1 MLFKMSLKN
10 IRRSFKDYTI
20 YFFTLILGVVVFYVF
35 NALGSQTVM
44 LKLSNTM
51 YEILELMNRILSGVS
66 VFVSCILGALI
77 LYASRFLIKRRKK
90 EFGIYLTLG
99 MSKYKI
105 SRILFM
111 ETLLIGLLSLVVGL
125 AAGVLVSQCMSVVV
139 ANLFDADMTRFR
151 FVFSGAACI
160 KTCGYFAIMYVL
172 VMIFNSI
179 NISRCRLVEL
189 IQADRKNERVKMK
202 NPWVCTVVFLVAA
215 GLLGTAY
222 WMVTVGVFDMNI
234 AYQIFVPVVMG
245 CIGTFLVFWSLSGL
259 LLRIFTGIR
268 RVYYR
273 GVNSFVLRQ
282 FANKI
287 NTTVVSITVI
297 CLMLFM
303 TISVFS
309 GALSM
314 KKSLSTNLENCAP
327 VDVNLVK
334 LAEGKS
340 IEKVMEEGGF
350 SLKKEMADMVEYIIY
365 QNDMEEKDFYG
376 DSLQEV
382 EKAYPYVSFG
392 NKNKIRFMTIG
403 DYNRIAELYGK
414 DTYELKEDEYMVI
427 ADYKQM
433 VLVRNIP
440 LGRGQSLEINGKKY
454 TPKYKECQE
463 GFVEL
468 AAQQLNEGIVLVPDG
483 AVTKDQ
489 SSVWGISGNYKAA
502 DREGKQ
508 EQEKRLNQAIK
519 KVQKHSK
526 DTKDSVSVNTR
537 LDIAQSSVGLGA
549 LVTFVALYLGIIFLI
564 SSAAILALK
573 ELSESADNRQRY
585 DLLRKIGVDEKDI
598 RKALF
603 KQIGIYFAF
612 PLILAVI
619 HSIVGIRFIHI
630 LLETMGMSSML
641 ASVGMTAVLLIV
653 VYGGYFILTYL
664 CSRSM
669 IRPREN

>member
-1 MLFKMSLKN
+1 MLFKMSVKN

-20 YFFTLILGVVVFYVF
+20 YFFTLILGVAVFYVF

-111 ETLLIGLLSLVVGL
+111 ETLLIGLLSLAVGL

-151 FVFSGAACI
+151 FVFSGAACL

-172 VMIFNSI
+172 VMIFNSF

-215 GLLGTAY
+215 ALLGTAY
-222 WMVTVGVFDMNI
+222 WMVTAGVFDMNVADHI
-234 AYQIFVPVVMG
+234 YVPVVMG

-334 LAEGKS
+334 PAEGKS
-340 IEKVMEEGGF
+340 IQKVMEEGGF
-350 SLKKEMADMVEYIIY
+350 SLKKELADKAEYTIY

-382 EKAYPYVSFG
+382 EKAYPHVGFG
-392 NKNKIRFMTIG
+392 NKVRFMTIG
-403 DYNRIAELYGK
+403 DYNRIARLYGK
-414 DTYELKEDEYMVI
+414 DTYELKKDQYMVI

-454 TPKYKECQE
+454 IPKYRECQE

-468 AAQQLNEGIVLVPDG
+468 AAQQLNGGIVLVPDG

-508 EQEKRLNQAIK
+508 EQEKRLNKVIK
-519 KVQKHSK
+519 KEQKDAK
-526 DTKDSVSVNTR
+526 DTKDWVSVNTR

-585 DLLRKIGVDEKDI
+585 DMLRKIGVDEKDI
-598 RKALF
+598 HKALF

-612 PLILAVI
+612 PLLLAVI

-630 LLETMGMSSML
+630 LLETMGVSFML

-653 VYGGYFILTYL
+653 VYGGYFIITYL

>member
-1 MLFKMSLKN
+1 MLFKMSVKN

-20 YFFTLILGVVVFYVF
+20 YFFTLILGVAVFYVF

-111 ETLLIGLLSLVVGL
+111 ETLLIGLLSLAVGL

-151 FVFSGAACI
+151 FVFSGAACL

-172 VMIFNSI
+172 VMIFNSF

-222 WMVTVGVFDMNI
+222 WMVTAGVFDMNVADHI
-234 AYQIFVPVVMG
+234 YVPVVMG

-334 LAEGKS
+334 PAEGKS
-340 IEKVMEEGGF
+340 IQKVMEEGGF
-350 SLKKEMADMVEYIIY
+350 SLKKELADMAEYTIY

-382 EKAYPYVSFG
+382 EKAYPHVGFG
-392 NKNKIRFMTIG
+392 NKVRFMTIG
-403 DYNRIAELYGK
+403 DYNRIARLYGK
-414 DTYELKEDEYMVI
+414 DTYELKKDQYMVI

-454 TPKYKECQE
+454 IPKYRECQE

-468 AAQQLNEGIVLVPDG
+468 AAQQLNGGIVLVPDG

-508 EQEKRLNQAIK
+508 EQEKRLNKVIK
-519 KVQKHSK
+519 KEQKDAK
-526 DTKDSVSVNTR
+526 DTKDWVSVNTR

-585 DLLRKIGVDEKDI
+585 DMLRKIGVDEKDI
-598 RKALF
+598 HKALF

-612 PLILAVI
+612 PLLLAVI

-630 LLETMGMSSML
+630 LLETMGVSFML

>member
-1 MLFKMSLKN
+1 MLFKMSVKN

-20 YFFTLILGVVVFYVF
+20 YFFTLILGVAVFYVF

-111 ETLLIGLLSLVVGL
+111 ETLLIGLLSLAVGL

-151 FVFSGAACI
+151 FVFSGAACL

-172 VMIFNSI
+172 VMIFNSF

-222 WMVTVGVFDMNI
+222 WMVTAGVFDMNVADHI
-234 AYQIFVPVVMG
+234 YVPVVMG

-327 VDVNLVK
+327 VDANLVK
-334 LAEGKS
+334 PAEGKS
-340 IEKVMEEGGF
+340 IQKVMEEGGF
-350 SLKKEMADMVEYIIY
+350 SLKKELADMAEYTIY

-382 EKAYPYVSFG
+382 EKAYPHVGFG
-392 NKNKIRFMTIG
+392 NKVRFMTIG
-403 DYNRIAELYGK
+403 DYNRIARLYGK
-414 DTYELKEDEYMVI
+414 DTYELKKDQYMVI

-454 TPKYKECQE
+454 IPKYRECQE

-468 AAQQLNEGIVLVPDG
+468 AAQQLNGGIVLVPDG
-483 AVTKDQ
+483 VVTKDQ

-508 EQEKRLNQAIK
+508 EQEKRLNKVIK
-519 KVQKHSK
+519 KEQKDAK
-526 DTKDSVSVNTR
+526 DTKDWVSVNTR

-585 DLLRKIGVDEKDI
+585 DMLRKIGVDEKDI
-598 RKALF
+598 HKALF

-612 PLILAVI
+612 PLLLAVI

-630 LLETMGMSSML
+630 LLETMGVSFML

>member
-1 MLFKMSLKN
+1 MLFKMSVKN

-20 YFFTLILGVVVFYVF
+20 YFFTLILGVAVFYVF

-51 YEILELMNRILSGVS
+51 YENLELMNRILSGVS

-111 ETLLIGLLSLVVGL
+111 ETLLIGLLSLAVGL

-151 FVFSGAACI
+151 FVFSGAACL

-172 VMIFNSI
+172 VMIFNSF
-179 NISRCRLVEL
+179 NISHCRLVEL

-215 GLLGTAY
+215 ALLGTAY
-222 WMVTVGVFDMNI
+222 WMVTAGVFDMNVADHI
-234 AYQIFVPVVMG
+234 YVPVVMG

-334 LAEGKS
+334 PAEGKS
-340 IEKVMEEGGF
+340 IQKVMEEGGF
-350 SLKKEMADMVEYIIY
+350 SLKKELADMAEYTIY

-382 EKAYPYVSFG
+382 EKAYPHVGFG
-392 NKNKIRFMTIG
+392 NKVQFMTIG
-403 DYNRIAELYGK
+403 DYNRIARLYGK
-414 DTYELKEDEYMVI
+414 DTYELKKDQYMVI

-454 TPKYKECQE
+454 IPKYRECQE

-519 KVQKHSK
+519 KEQKDAK
-526 DTKDSVSVNTR
+526 DTKDWVSVNTR

-585 DLLRKIGVDEKDI
+585 DMLRKIGVDEKDI
-598 RKALF
+598 HKALF

-612 PLILAVI
+612 PLLLAVI

-630 LLETMGMSSML
+630 LLETMGMSFML

>member
-1 MLFKMSLKN
+1 MSVKN

-20 YFFTLILGVVVFYVF
+20 YFFTLILGVAVFYVF

-111 ETLLIGLLSLVVGL
+111 ETLLIGLLSLAVGL

-151 FVFSGAACI
+151 FVFSGAACL

-172 VMIFNSI
+172 VMIFNSF

-215 GLLGTAY
+215 ALLGTAY
-222 WMVTVGVFDMNI
+222 WMVTAGVFDMNVADHI
-234 AYQIFVPVVMG
+234 YVPVVMG

-334 LAEGKS
+334 PAEGKS
-340 IEKVMEEGGF
+340 IQKVMEEGGF
-350 SLKKEMADMVEYIIY
+350 SLKKELADMAEYTIY

-382 EKAYPYVSFG
+382 EKAYPHVGFG
-392 NKNKIRFMTIG
+392 NKVRFMTIG
-403 DYNRIAELYGK
+403 DYNRIARLYGK
-414 DTYELKEDEYMVI
+414 DTYELKKDQYMVI

-454 TPKYKECQE
+454 IPKYRECQE

-468 AAQQLNEGIVLVPDG
+468 AAQQLNGGIVLVPDG

-508 EQEKRLNQAIK
+508 EQEKRLNKVIK
-519 KVQKHSK
+519 KEQKDAK
-526 DTKDSVSVNTR
+526 DTKDWVSVNTR

-564 SSAAILALK
+564 SSSAILALK

-585 DLLRKIGVDEKDI
+585 DMLRKIGVDEKDI
-598 RKALF
+598 HKALF

-612 PLILAVI
+612 PLLLAVI

-630 LLETMGMSSML
+630 LLETMGVSFML

>member
-1 MLFKMSLKN
+1 MLFKMSVKN

-20 YFFTLILGVVVFYVF
+20 YFFTLILGVAVFYVF

-111 ETLLIGLLSLVVGL
+111 ETLLIGLLSLAVGL

-151 FVFSGAACI
+151 FVFSGAACL

-172 VMIFNSI
+172 VMIFNSF

-202 NPWVCTVVFLVAA
+202 NPWVCTIVFLVAA
-215 GLLGTAY
+215 ALLGTAY
-222 WMVTVGVFDMNI
+222 WMVTAGVFDMNVADHI
-234 AYQIFVPVVMG
+234 YVPVVMG

-259 LLRIFTGIR
+259 LLSIFTGIR
-268 RVYYR
+268 RFYYR

-334 LAEGKS
+334 PAEGKS
-340 IEKVMEEGGF
+340 IQKVMEEGGF
-350 SLKKEMADMVEYIIY
+350 SLKKELADMAEYTIY

-382 EKAYPYVSFG
+382 EKAYPHVGFG
-392 NKNKIRFMTIG
+392 NKVRFMTIG
-403 DYNRIAELYGK
+403 DYNRIARLYGK
-414 DTYELKEDEYMVI
+414 DTYELKKDQYMVI

-454 TPKYKECQE
+454 IPKYRECQE

-468 AAQQLNEGIVLVPDG
+468 AAQQLNGGIVLVPDG

-508 EQEKRLNQAIK
+508 EQEKRLNKVIK
-519 KVQKHSK
+519 KEQKDAK
-526 DTKDSVSVNTR
+526 DTKDWVSVNTR

-585 DLLRKIGVDEKDI
+585 DMLRKIGVDEKDI
-598 RKALF
+598 HKALF

-612 PLILAVI
+612 PLLLAVI

-630 LLETMGMSSML
+630 LLETMGVSFML

>member
-1 MLFKMSLKN
+1 MLFKMSVKN

-20 YFFTLILGVVVFYVF
+20 YFFTLILGVAVFYVF

-111 ETLLIGLLSLVVGL
+111 ETLLIGLLSLAVGL

-139 ANLFDADMTRFR
+139 ANLFEADMTRFR

-350 SLKKEMADMVEYIIY
+350 SLKREMADMVEYIIY

-382 EKAYPYVSFG
+382 EKAYPYYVSFG
-392 NKNKIRFMTIG
+392 NKIRFMTIG
-403 DYNRIAELYGK
+403 DYNRIAGLYGK

-468 AAQQLNEGIVLVPDG
+468 AAQQLNGGIVLVPDG

-489 SSVWGISGNYKAA
+489 SSEWGISGNYKAA

-537 LDIAQSSVGLGA
+537 LDIAQSSVGLGV

-573 ELSESADNRQRY
+573 EMSESADNRQRY

-653 VYGGYFILTYL
+653 VYGGYFIITYL

>member
-1 MLFKMSLKN
+1 MLFKMSVKN

-20 YFFTLILGVVVFYVF
+20 YFFTLILGVAVFYVF

-111 ETLLIGLLSLVVGL
+111 ETLLIGLLSLAVGL

-151 FVFSGAACI
+151 FVFSGAACL

-172 VMIFNSI
+172 VMIFNSF

-215 GLLGTAY
+215 ALLGTAY
-222 WMVTVGVFDMNI
+222 WMVTAGVFDMNVADHI
-234 AYQIFVPVVMG
+234 YVPVVMG

-334 LAEGKS
+334 PAEGKS
-340 IEKVMEEGGF
+340 IQKVMEEGGF
-350 SLKKEMADMVEYIIY
+350 SLKKELADKAEYTIY

-382 EKAYPYVSFG
+382 EKAYPHVGFG
-392 NKNKIRFMTIG
+392 NKVRFMTIG
-403 DYNRIAELYGK
+403 DYNRIARLYGK
-414 DTYELKEDEYMVI
+414 DTYELKKDQYMVI

-433 VLVRNIP
+433 VLVWNIP

-454 TPKYKECQE
+454 IPKYRECQE

-468 AAQQLNEGIVLVPDG
+468 AAQQLNGGIVLVPDG

-508 EQEKRLNQAIK
+508 EQEKRLNKVIK
-519 KVQKHSK
+519 KEQKDAK
-526 DTKDSVSVNTR
+526 DTKDWVSVNTR

-585 DLLRKIGVDEKDI
+585 DMLRKIGVDEKDI
-598 RKALF
+598 HKALF

-612 PLILAVI
+612 PLLLAVI

-630 LLETMGMSSML
+630 LLETMGVSFML

>member
-1 MLFKMSLKN
+1 MLFKMSVKN

-20 YFFTLILGVVVFYVF
+20 YFFTLILGVAVFYVF

-111 ETLLIGLLSLVVGL
+111 ETLLIGLLSLAVGL

-151 FVFSGAACI
+151 FVFSGAACL

-172 VMIFNSI
+172 VMIFNSF

-222 WMVTVGVFDMNI
+222 WMVTAGVFDMNVADHI
-234 AYQIFVPVVMG
+234 YVPVVMG

-259 LLRIFTGIR
+259 LLRIFTSIR

-334 LAEGKS
+334 PAEGKS
-340 IEKVMEEGGF
+340 IQKVMEEGGF
-350 SLKKEMADMVEYIIY
+350 SLKKELADMAEYTIY

-382 EKAYPYVSFG
+382 EKAYPHVGFG
-392 NKNKIRFMTIG
+392 NKVRFMTIG
-403 DYNRIAELYGK
+403 DYNRIARLYGK
-414 DTYELKEDEYMVI
+414 DTYELKKDQYMVI

-454 TPKYKECQE
+454 IPKYRECQE

-468 AAQQLNEGIVLVPDG
+468 AAQQLNGGIVLVPDG

-508 EQEKRLNQAIK
+508 EQEKRLNKVIK
-519 KVQKHSK
+519 KEQKDAK
-526 DTKDSVSVNTR
+526 DTKDWVSVNTR

-585 DLLRKIGVDEKDI
+585 DMLRKIGVDEKDI
-598 RKALF
+598 HKALF

-612 PLILAVI
+612 PLLLAVI

-630 LLETMGMSSML
+630 LLETMGVSFML

-653 VYGGYFILTYL
+653 VYGGYFIITYL

>member
-1 MLFKMSLKN
+1 MLFKMSVKN

-20 YFFTLILGVVVFYVF
+20 YFFTLILGVAVFYVF

-403 DYNRIAELYGK
+403 DYNRIAGLYGK

>member
-1 MLFKMSLKN
+1 MSVKN

-20 YFFTLILGVVVFYVF
+20 YFFTLILGVAVFYVF

-111 ETLLIGLLSLVVGL
+111 ETLLIGLLSLAVGL

-151 FVFSGAACI
+151 FVFSGAACL

-172 VMIFNSI
+172 VMIFNSF

-215 GLLGTAY
+215 ALLGTAY
-222 WMVTVGVFDMNI
+222 WMVTAGVFDMNVADHI
-234 AYQIFVPVVMG
+234 YVPVVMG

-334 LAEGKS
+334 PAEGKS
-340 IEKVMEEGGF
+340 IQKVMEEGGF
-350 SLKKEMADMVEYIIY
+350 SLKKELADMAEYTIY

-382 EKAYPYVSFG
+382 EKAYPHVGFG
-392 NKNKIRFMTIG
+392 NKVRFMTIG
-403 DYNRIAELYGK
+403 DYNRIARLYGK
-414 DTYELKEDEYMVI
+414 DTYELKKDQYMVI

-537 LDIAQSSVGLGA
+537 LDIAQSSVGLGV

-564 SSAAILALK
+564 SSATILALK

-598 RKALF
+598 HKALF

-653 VYGGYFILTYL
+653 VYGGYFIITYL

>member
-1 MLFKMSLKN
+1 MSVKN

-20 YFFTLILGVVVFYVF
+20 YFFTLILGVAVFYVF

-111 ETLLIGLLSLVVGL
+111 ETLLIGLLSLAVGL

-151 FVFSGAACI
+151 FVFSGAACL

-172 VMIFNSI
+172 VMIFNSF

-215 GLLGTAY
+215 ALLGTAY
-222 WMVTVGVFDMNI
+222 WMVTAGVFDMNVADHI
-234 AYQIFVPVVMG
+234 YVPVVMG

-334 LAEGKS
+334 PAEGKS
-340 IEKVMEEGGF
+340 IQKVMEEGGF
-350 SLKKEMADMVEYIIY
+350 SLKKELADMAEYTIY

-382 EKAYPYVSFG
+382 EKAYPHVGFG
-392 NKNKIRFMTIG
+392 NKVRFMTIG
-403 DYNRIAELYGK
+403 DYNRIARLYGK
-414 DTYELKEDEYMVI
+414 DTYELKKDQYMVI

-454 TPKYKECQE
+454 IPKYRECQE

-468 AAQQLNEGIVLVPDG
+468 AAQQLNGGIVLVPDG

-508 EQEKRLNQAIK
+508 EQEKRLNKVIK
-519 KVQKHSK
+519 KEQKDAK
-526 DTKDSVSVNTR
+526 DTKDWVSVNTR

-630 LLETMGMSSML
+630 LLETMGVSFML

>member
-1 MLFKMSLKN
+1 MSVKN

-20 YFFTLILGVVVFYVF
+20 YFFTLILGVAVFYVF
-35 NALGSQTVM
+35 NALWSQTVM

-111 ETLLIGLLSLVVGL
+111 ETLLIGLLSLAVGL

-151 FVFSGAACI
+151 FVFSGAACL

-172 VMIFNSI
+172 VMIFNSF

-215 GLLGTAY
+215 ALLGTAY
-222 WMVTVGVFDMNI
+222 WMVTAGVFDMNVADHI
-234 AYQIFVPVVMG
+234 YVPVVMG

-334 LAEGKS
+334 PAEGKS
-340 IEKVMEEGGF
+340 IQKVMEEGGF
-350 SLKKEMADMVEYIIY
+350 SLKKELADMAEYTIY

-382 EKAYPYVSFG
+382 EKAYPHVGFG
-392 NKNKIRFMTIG
+392 NKVRFMTIG
-403 DYNRIAELYGK
+403 DYNRIARLYGK
-414 DTYELKEDEYMVI
+414 DTYELKKDQYMVI

-454 TPKYKECQE
+454 IPKYRECQE

-468 AAQQLNEGIVLVPDG
+468 AAQQLNGGIVLVPDG

-508 EQEKRLNQAIK
+508 EQEKRLNKVIK
-519 KVQKHSK
+519 KEQKDAK
-526 DTKDSVSVNTR
+526 DTKDWVSVNTR

-585 DLLRKIGVDEKDI
+585 DMLRKIGVDEKDI
-598 RKALF
+598 HKALF

-612 PLILAVI
+612 PLLLAVI

-630 LLETMGMSSML
+630 LLETMGVSFML

>member
-1 MLFKMSLKN
+1 MLFKMSVKN
-10 IRRSFKDYTI
+10 IRRSLKDYTI
-20 YFFTLILGVVVFYVF
+20 YFFTLILGVAVFYVF

-111 ETLLIGLLSLVVGL
+111 ETLLIGLLSLVAGL

-222 WMVTVGVFDMNI
+222 WMVTAGVFDMNI
-234 AYQIFVPVVMG
+234 ADQIFVPVVMG

-392 NKNKIRFMTIG
+392 NKIRFMTIG
-403 DYNRIAELYGK
+403 DYNRIAGLYGK

-653 VYGGYFILTYL
+653 VYGGYFIITYL

>member
-1 MLFKMSLKN
+1 MLFKMSVKN

-20 YFFTLILGVVVFYVF
+20 YFFTLILGVAVFYVF

-202 NPWVCTVVFLVAA
+202 NPWVCTVVFLVSA

-259 LLRIFTGIR
+259 LLRIFTSIR

-537 LDIAQSSVGLGA
+537 LDIAQSSVGLGV

-585 DLLRKIGVDEKDI
+585 DLLREIGVDEKDI

-653 VYGGYFILTYL
+653 VYGGYFIITYL

>member
-1 MLFKMSLKN
+1 MSVKN

-20 YFFTLILGVVVFYVF
+20 YFFTLILGVAVFYVF

-51 YEILELMNRILSGVS
+51 YEILELMIRILSGVS

-111 ETLLIGLLSLVVGL
+111 ETLLIGLLSLAVGL

-151 FVFSGAACI
+151 FVFSGAACL

-172 VMIFNSI
+172 VMIFNSF

-215 GLLGTAY
+215 ALLGTAY
-222 WMVTVGVFDMNI
+222 WMVTAGVFDMNVADHI
-234 AYQIFVPVVMG
+234 YVPVVMG

-334 LAEGKS
+334 PAEGKS
-340 IEKVMEEGGF
+340 IQKVMEEGGF
-350 SLKKEMADMVEYIIY
+350 SLKKELADKAEYTIY

-382 EKAYPYVSFG
+382 EKAYPHVGFG
-392 NKNKIRFMTIG
+392 NKVRFMTIG
-403 DYNRIAELYGK
+403 DYNRIARLYGK
-414 DTYELKEDEYMVI
+414 DTYELKKDQYMVI

-454 TPKYKECQE
+454 IPKYRECQE

-468 AAQQLNEGIVLVPDG
+468 AAQQLNGGIVLVPDG

-508 EQEKRLNQAIK
+508 EQEKRLNKVIK
-519 KVQKHSK
+519 KEQKDAK
-526 DTKDSVSVNTR
+526 DTKDWVSVNTR

-585 DLLRKIGVDEKDI
+585 DMLRKIGVDEKDI
-598 RKALF
+598 HKALF

-612 PLILAVI
+612 PLLLAVI

-630 LLETMGMSSML
+630 LLETMGVSFML

>member
-1 MLFKMSLKN
+1 MLFKMSVKN

-20 YFFTLILGVVVFYVF
+20 YFFTLILGVAVFYVF

-111 ETLLIGLLSLVVGL
+111 ETLLIGLLSLAVGL

-172 VMIFNSI
+172 VMIFNSF

-215 GLLGTAY
+215 ALLGTAY
-222 WMVTVGVFDMNI
+222 WMVTAGVFDMNVADHI
-234 AYQIFVPVVMG
+234 YVPVVMG

-334 LAEGKS
+334 PAEGKS
-340 IEKVMEEGGF
+340 IQKVMEEGGF
-350 SLKKEMADMVEYIIY
+350 SLKKELADMAEYTIY
-365 QNDMEEKDFYG
+365 QNDMEEKDFCG

-382 EKAYPYVSFG
+382 EKAYPHVGFG
-392 NKNKIRFMTIG
+392 NKVRFMTIG
-403 DYNRIAELYGK
+403 DYNRIARLYGK
-414 DTYELKEDEYMVI
+414 DTYELKKDQYMVI

-454 TPKYKECQE
+454 IPKYRECQE

-468 AAQQLNEGIVLVPDG
+468 AAQQLNGGIVLVPDG

-508 EQEKRLNQAIK
+508 EQEKRLNKVIK
-519 KVQKHSK
+519 KEQKDAK
-526 DTKDSVSVNTR
+526 DTKDWVSVNTR

-585 DLLRKIGVDEKDI
+585 DMLRKIGVDEKDI
-598 RKALF
+598 HKALF

-612 PLILAVI
+612 PLLLAVI

-630 LLETMGMSSML
+630 LLETMGVSFML

>member
-1 MLFKMSLKN
+1 MLFKMSVKN

-20 YFFTLILGVVVFYVF
+20 YFFTLILGVAVFYVF

-111 ETLLIGLLSLVVGL
+111 ETLLIGLLSLAVGL

-172 VMIFNSI
+172 VMIFNSF

-215 GLLGTAY
+215 ALLGTAY
-222 WMVTVGVFDMNI
+222 WMVTAGVFDMNVADHI
-234 AYQIFVPVVMG
+234 YVPVVMG

-334 LAEGKS
+334 PAEGKS
-340 IEKVMEEGGF
+340 IQKVMEEGGF
-350 SLKKEMADMVEYIIY
+350 SLKKELADMAEYTIY

-382 EKAYPYVSFG
+382 EKAYPHVGFG
-392 NKNKIRFMTIG
+392 NKVRFMTIG
-403 DYNRIAELYGK
+403 DYNRIARLYGK
-414 DTYELKEDEYMVI
+414 DTYELKKDQYMVI

-454 TPKYKECQE
+454 IPKYRECQE

-468 AAQQLNEGIVLVPDG
+468 AAQQLNGGIVLVPDG
-483 AVTKDQ
+483 AVTKD
-489 SSVWGISGNYKAA
+489 
-502 DREGKQ
+502 
-508 EQEKRLNQAIK
+508 
-519 KVQKHSK
+519 
-526 DTKDSVSVNTR
+526 
-537 LDIAQSSVGLGA
+537 QSSVGLGA

-585 DLLRKIGVDEKDI
+585 DMLRKIGVDEKDI
-598 RKALF
+598 HKALF

-612 PLILAVI
+612 PLLLAVI

-630 LLETMGMSSML
+630 LLETMGVSFML

>member
-1 MLFKMSLKN
+1 MLFKMSVKN

-20 YFFTLILGVVVFYVF
+20 YFFTLILGVAVFYVF

-77 LYASRFLIKRRKK
+77 LYASRFLIRRRKK

-151 FVFSGAACI
+151 FVFSGAACL

-172 VMIFNSI
+172 VMIFNSF

-215 GLLGTAY
+215 ALLGTAY
-222 WMVTVGVFDMNI
+222 WMVTVGVFDMNVADHI
-234 AYQIFVPVVMG
+234 YVPVVMG

-259 LLRIFTGIR
+259 LLRIFTSIR

-334 LAEGKS
+334 PAEGKS
-340 IEKVMEEGGF
+340 IQKVMEEGGF
-350 SLKKEMADMVEYIIY
+350 SLKKELADMAEYTIY

-382 EKAYPYVSFG
+382 EKAYPHVGFG
-392 NKNKIRFMTIG
+392 NKVRFMTIG
-403 DYNRIAELYGK
+403 DYNRIARLYGK
-414 DTYELKEDEYMVI
+414 DTYELKKDQYMVI

-454 TPKYKECQE
+454 IPKYRECQE

-468 AAQQLNEGIVLVPDG
+468 AAQQLNGGIVLVPDG

-508 EQEKRLNQAIK
+508 EQEKRLNKVIK
-519 KVQKHSK
+519 KEQKDAK
-526 DTKDSVSVNTR
+526 DTKDWVSVNTR

>member
-1 MLFKMSLKN
+1 MSVKN

-20 YFFTLILGVVVFYVF
+20 YFFTLILGVAVFYVF

-111 ETLLIGLLSLVVGL
+111 ETLLIGLLSLAVGL

-172 VMIFNSI
+172 VMIFNSF

-189 IQADRKNERVKMK
+189 IQADRENERVKMK

-215 GLLGTAY
+215 ALLGTAY
-222 WMVTVGVFDMNI
+222 WMVTAGVFDMNVADHI
-234 AYQIFVPVVMG
+234 YVPVVMG

-334 LAEGKS
+334 PAEGKS
-340 IEKVMEEGGF
+340 IQKVMEEGGF
-350 SLKKEMADMVEYIIY
+350 SLKKELADMAEYTIY

-382 EKAYPYVSFG
+382 EKAYPHVGFG
-392 NKNKIRFMTIG
+392 NKVRFMTIG
-403 DYNRIAELYGK
+403 DYNRIARLYGK
-414 DTYELKEDEYMVI
+414 DTYELKKDQYMVI

-454 TPKYKECQE
+454 IPKYRECQE

-468 AAQQLNEGIVLVPDG
+468 AAQQLNGGIVLVPDG

-508 EQEKRLNQAIK
+508 EQEKRLNKVIK
-519 KVQKHSK
+519 KEQKDAK
-526 DTKDSVSVNTR
+526 DTKDWVSVNTR

-585 DLLRKIGVDEKDI
+585 DMLRKIGVDEKDI
-598 RKALF
+598 HKALF

-612 PLILAVI
+612 PLLLAVI

-630 LLETMGMSSML
+630 LLETMGVSFML

>member
-1 MLFKMSLKN
+1 MLFKMSVKN

-20 YFFTLILGVVVFYVF
+20 YFFTLILGAAVFYVF

-111 ETLLIGLLSLVVGL
+111 ETLLIGLLSLAVGL

-151 FVFSGAACI
+151 FVFSGAACL

-172 VMIFNSI
+172 VMIFNSF

-222 WMVTVGVFDMNI
+222 WMVTAGVFDMNVADHI
-234 AYQIFVPVVMG
+234 YVPVVMG

-334 LAEGKS
+334 PAEGKS
-340 IEKVMEEGGF
+340 IQKVMEEGGF
-350 SLKKEMADMVEYIIY
+350 SLKKELADMAEYTIY

-382 EKAYPYVSFG
+382 EKAYPHVGFG
-392 NKNKIRFMTIG
+392 NKVRFMTIG
-403 DYNRIAELYGK
+403 DYNRIARLYGK
-414 DTYELKEDEYMVI
+414 DTYELKKDQYMVI

-454 TPKYKECQE
+454 IPKYRECQE

-468 AAQQLNEGIVLVPDG
+468 AAQQLNGGIVLVPDG

-508 EQEKRLNQAIK
+508 EQEKRLNKVIK
-519 KVQKHSK
+519 KEQKDAK
-526 DTKDSVSVNTR
+526 DTKDWVSVNTR

-585 DLLRKIGVDEKDI
+585 DMLRKIGVDEKDI
-598 RKALF
+598 HKALF

-612 PLILAVI
+612 PLLLAVI

-630 LLETMGMSSML
+630 LLETMGVSFML

>member
-1 MLFKMSLKN
+1 MLFKMSVKN

-20 YFFTLILGVVVFYVF
+20 YFFTLILGVAVFYVF

-111 ETLLIGLLSLVVGL
+111 ETLLIGLLSLAVGL

-151 FVFSGAACI
+151 FVFSGAACL

-172 VMIFNSI
+172 VMIFNSF

-215 GLLGTAY
+215 ALLGTAY
-222 WMVTVGVFDMNI
+222 WMVTAGVFDMNVADHI
-234 AYQIFVPVVMG
+234 YVPVVMG

-334 LAEGKS
+334 PAEGKS
-340 IEKVMEEGGF
+340 IQKVMEEGGF
-350 SLKKEMADMVEYIIY
+350 SLKKELADMAEYTIY

-382 EKAYPYVSFG
+382 EKAYPHVGFG
-392 NKNKIRFMTIG
+392 NKVRFMTIG
-403 DYNRIAELYGK
+403 DYNRIARLYGK
-414 DTYELKEDEYMVI
+414 DTYELKKDQYMVI

-454 TPKYKECQE
+454 IPKYRECQE

-468 AAQQLNEGIVLVPDG
+468 AAQQLNGGIVLVPDG

-508 EQEKRLNQAIK
+508 EQEKRLNKVIK
-519 KVQKHSK
+519 KEQKDAK
-526 DTKDSVSVNTR
+526 DTKDWVSVNTR

-585 DLLRKIGVDEKDI
+585 DMLRKIGVDEKDI
-598 RKALF
+598 HKALF
-603 KQIGIYFAF
+603 KQIGIYFAL
-612 PLILAVI
+612 PLLLAVI

-630 LLETMGMSSML
+630 LLETMGVSFML

>member
-1 MLFKMSLKN
+1 MLFKMSVKN

-20 YFFTLILGVVVFYVF
+20 YFFTLILGVAVFYVF

-111 ETLLIGLLSLVVGL
+111 ETLLIGLLSLAVGL

-172 VMIFNSI
+172 VMIFNSF

-222 WMVTVGVFDMNI
+222 WMVTAGVFDMNVADHI
-234 AYQIFVPVVMG
+234 YVPVVMG

-334 LAEGKS
+334 PAEGKS
-340 IEKVMEEGGF
+340 IQKVMEEGGF
-350 SLKKEMADMVEYIIY
+350 SLKKELADMAEYTIY

-382 EKAYPYVSFG
+382 EKAYPHVGFG
-392 NKNKIRFMTIG
+392 NKVRFMTIG
-403 DYNRIAELYGK
+403 DYNRIARLYGK
-414 DTYELKEDEYMVI
+414 DTYELKKDQYMVI

-454 TPKYKECQE
+454 IPKYRECQE

-468 AAQQLNEGIVLVPDG
+468 AAQQLNGGIVLVPDG

-508 EQEKRLNQAIK
+508 EQEKRLNKVIK
-519 KVQKHSK
+519 KEQKDAK
-526 DTKDSVSVNTR
+526 DTKDWVSVNTR

-585 DLLRKIGVDEKDI
+585 DMLRKIGVDEKDI
-598 RKALF
+598 HKALF

-612 PLILAVI
+612 PLLLAVI

-630 LLETMGMSSML
+630 LLETMGVSFML

>member
-1 MLFKMSLKN
+1 MSVKN

-20 YFFTLILGVVVFYVF
+20 YFFTLILGVAVFYVF

-111 ETLLIGLLSLVVGL
+111 ETLLIGLLSLAVGL

-151 FVFSGAACI
+151 FVFSGAACL

-172 VMIFNSI
+172 VMIFNSF

-215 GLLGTAY
+215 ALLGTAY
-222 WMVTVGVFDMNI
+222 WMVTAGVFDMNVADHI
-234 AYQIFVPVVMG
+234 YVPVVMG

-334 LAEGKS
+334 PAEGKS
-340 IEKVMEEGGF
+340 IQKVMEEGGF
-350 SLKKEMADMVEYIIY
+350 SLKKELADMAEYTIY

-382 EKAYPYVSFG
+382 EKAYPHVGFG
-392 NKNKIRFMTIG
+392 NKVRFMTIG
-403 DYNRIAELYGK
+403 DYNRIARLYGK
-414 DTYELKEDEYMVI
+414 DTYELKKDQYMVI

-454 TPKYKECQE
+454 IPKYRECQE

-468 AAQQLNEGIVLVPDG
+468 AAQQLNGGIVLVPDG
-483 AVTKDQ
+483 AVTKD
-489 SSVWGISGNYKAA
+489 
-502 DREGKQ
+502 
-508 EQEKRLNQAIK
+508 
-519 KVQKHSK
+519 
-526 DTKDSVSVNTR
+526 
-537 LDIAQSSVGLGA
+537 QSSVGLGA

-585 DLLRKIGVDEKDI
+585 DMLRKIGVDEKDI
-598 RKALF
+598 HKALF

-612 PLILAVI
+612 PLLLAVI

-630 LLETMGMSSML
+630 LLETMGVSFML

>member
-1 MLFKMSLKN
+1 MLFKMSVKN

-20 YFFTLILGVVVFYVF
+20 YFFTLILGVAVFYVF

-111 ETLLIGLLSLVVGL
+111 ETLLIGLLSLAAGL

-151 FVFSGAACI
+151 FVFSGAACL

-172 VMIFNSI
+172 VMISNSF

-222 WMVTVGVFDMNI
+222 WMVTAGVFDMNI
-234 AYQIFVPVVMG
+234 ADHIFVPVVMG

-268 RVYYR
+268 RIYYR

-350 SLKKEMADMVEYIIY
+350 SLKKEMADMVEYTIY

-382 EKAYPYVSFG
+382 EKAYPYVGFG
-392 NKNKIRFMTIG
+392 NKVRFMTLG
-403 DYNRIAELYGK
+403 DYNRIAGLYGK
-414 DTYELKEDEYMVI
+414 DTYELKADEYMVI

-440 LGRGQSLEINGKKY
+440 LGRGQSLVINGKKY

-508 EQEKRLNQAIK
+508 EQENRLNQVIK

-526 DTKDSVSVNTR
+526 DTKDRVSVNTR

-653 VYGGYFILTYL
+653 VYGGYFILAYL

>member
-1 MLFKMSLKN
+1 MLFKMSVKN

-20 YFFTLILGVVVFYVF
+20 YFFTLILGVAVFYVF

-111 ETLLIGLLSLVVGL
+111 ETLLIGLLSLAVGL

-215 GLLGTAY
+215 ALLGTAY
-222 WMVTVGVFDMNI
+222 WMVTAGVFDMNVADHI
-234 AYQIFVPVVMG
+234 YVPVVMG

-259 LLRIFTGIR
+259 LLRIFTSIR

-334 LAEGKS
+334 PAEGKS
-340 IEKVMEEGGF
+340 IQKVMEEGGF
-350 SLKKEMADMVEYIIY
+350 SLKKELADMAEYTIY

-382 EKAYPYVSFG
+382 EKAYPHVGFG
-392 NKNKIRFMTIG
+392 NKVRFMTIG
-403 DYNRIAELYGK
+403 DYNRIARLYGK
-414 DTYELKEDEYMVI
+414 DTYELKKDQYMVI

-454 TPKYKECQE
+454 IPKYRECQE

-468 AAQQLNEGIVLVPDG
+468 AAQQLNGGIVLVPDG

-508 EQEKRLNQAIK
+508 EQEKRLNKVIK
-519 KVQKHSK
+519 KEQKDAK
-526 DTKDSVSVNTR
+526 DTKDWVSVNTR

-585 DLLRKIGVDEKDI
+585 DMLRKIGVDEKDI
-598 RKALF
+598 HKALF

-612 PLILAVI
+612 PLLLAVI

-630 LLETMGMSSML
+630 LLETMGVSFML

-653 VYGGYFILTYL
+653 VYGGYFIITYL

>member
-1 MLFKMSLKN
+1 MLFKMSVKN

-20 YFFTLILGVVVFYVF
+20 YFFTLILGVAVFYVF

-111 ETLLIGLLSLVVGL
+111 ETLLIGLLSLAVGL

-151 FVFSGAACI
+151 FVFSGAACL

-172 VMIFNSI
+172 VMIFNSF

-222 WMVTVGVFDMNI
+222 WMVTAGVFDMNVADHI
-234 AYQIFVPVVMG
+234 YVPVVMG

-334 LAEGKS
+334 PAEGKS
-340 IEKVMEEGGF
+340 IQKVMEEGGF
-350 SLKKEMADMVEYIIY
+350 SLKKELADMAEYTIY

-382 EKAYPYVSFG
+382 EKAYPHVGFG
-392 NKNKIRFMTIG
+392 NKVRFMTIG
-403 DYNRIAELYGK
+403 DYNRIARLYGK
-414 DTYELKEDEYMVI
+414 DTYELKKDQYMVI

-454 TPKYKECQE
+454 IPKYRECQE

-468 AAQQLNEGIVLVPDG
+468 AAQQLNGGIVLVPDG

-508 EQEKRLNQAIK
+508 EQEKRLNKVIK
-519 KVQKHSK
+519 KEQKDAK
-526 DTKDSVSVNTR
+526 DTKDWVSVNTR

-585 DLLRKIGVDEKDI
+585 DMLRKIGVDEKDI
-598 RKALF
+598 HKALF

-612 PLILAVI
+612 PLLLAVI
-619 HSIVGIRFIHI
+619 HSIAGIRFIHI
-630 LLETMGMSSML
+630 LLETMGVSFML

-664 CSRSM
+664 CSRRM

>member
-1 MLFKMSLKN
+1 MSVKN

-20 YFFTLILGVVVFYVF
+20 YFFTLILGVAVFYVF

-111 ETLLIGLLSLVVGL
+111 ETLLIGLLSLAVGL

-151 FVFSGAACI
+151 FVFSGAACL

-172 VMIFNSI
+172 VVIFNSF

-215 GLLGTAY
+215 ALLGTAY
-222 WMVTVGVFDMNI
+222 WMVTAGVFDMNVADHI
-234 AYQIFVPVVMG
+234 YVPVVMG

-334 LAEGKS
+334 PAEGKS
-340 IEKVMEEGGF
+340 IQKVMEEGGF
-350 SLKKEMADMVEYIIY
+350 SLKKELADKAEYTIY

-382 EKAYPYVSFG
+382 EKAYPHVGFG
-392 NKNKIRFMTIG
+392 NKVRFMTIG
-403 DYNRIAELYGK
+403 DYNRIARLYGK
-414 DTYELKEDEYMVI
+414 DTYELKKDQYMVI

-433 VLVRNIP
+433 VLVRDIP

-454 TPKYKECQE
+454 IPKYRECQE

-468 AAQQLNEGIVLVPDG
+468 AAQQLNGGIVLVPDG

-508 EQEKRLNQAIK
+508 EQEKRLNKVIK
-519 KVQKHSK
+519 KEQKDAK
-526 DTKDSVSVNTR
+526 DTKDWVSVNTR

-585 DLLRKIGVDEKDI
+585 DMLRKIGVDEKDI
-598 RKALF
+598 HKALF

-612 PLILAVI
+612 PLLLAVI

-630 LLETMGMSSML
+630 LLETMGVSFML

>member
-1 MLFKMSLKN
+1 MLFKMSVKN

-20 YFFTLILGVVVFYVF
+20 YFFTLILGVAVFYVF

-111 ETLLIGLLSLVVGL
+111 ETLLIGLLSLAAGL

-222 WMVTVGVFDMNI
+222 WMVTAGVFDMNVADHI
-234 AYQIFVPVVMG
+234 YVPVVMG

-259 LLRIFTGIR
+259 LLRIFTSIR

-334 LAEGKS
+334 PAEGKS
-340 IEKVMEEGGF
+340 IQKVMEEGGF
-350 SLKKEMADMVEYIIY
+350 SLKKELADMAEYTIY

-382 EKAYPYVSFG
+382 EKAYPHVGFG
-392 NKNKIRFMTIG
+392 NKVRFMTIG
-403 DYNRIAELYGK
+403 DYNRIARLYGK
-414 DTYELKEDEYMVI
+414 DTYELKKDQYMVI

-454 TPKYKECQE
+454 IPKYRECQE

-468 AAQQLNEGIVLVPDG
+468 AAQQLNGGIVLVPDG

-508 EQEKRLNQAIK
+508 EQEKRLNKVIK
-519 KVQKHSK
+519 KEQKDAK
-526 DTKDSVSVNTR
+526 DTKDWVSVNTR

-585 DLLRKIGVDEKDI
+585 DMLRKIGVDEKDI
-598 RKALF
+598 HKALF

-612 PLILAVI
+612 PLLLAVI

-630 LLETMGMSSML
+630 LLETMGVSFML

-653 VYGGYFILTYL
+653 VYGGYFIITYL

>member
-1 MLFKMSLKN
+1 MSVKN

-20 YFFTLILGVVVFYVF
+20 YFFTLILGVAVFYVF

-111 ETLLIGLLSLVVGL
+111 ETLLIGLLSLAVGL

-151 FVFSGAACI
+151 FVFSGAACL

-172 VMIFNSI
+172 VMIFNSF

-202 NPWVCTVVFLVAA
+202 NPWVCTVGFLVAA
-215 GLLGTAY
+215 ALLGTAY
-222 WMVTVGVFDMNI
+222 WMVTAGVFDMNVADHI
-234 AYQIFVPVVMG
+234 YVPVVMG

-273 GVNSFVLRQ
+273 GVNSFVRRQ

-334 LAEGKS
+334 PAEGKS
-340 IEKVMEEGGF
+340 IQKVMEEGGF
-350 SLKKEMADMVEYIIY
+350 SLKKELADMAEYTIY

-382 EKAYPYVSFG
+382 EKAYPHVGFG
-392 NKNKIRFMTIG
+392 NKVRFMTIG
-403 DYNRIAELYGK
+403 DYNRIARLYGK
-414 DTYELKEDEYMVI
+414 DTYELKKDQYMVI

-454 TPKYKECQE
+454 IPKYRECQE

-468 AAQQLNEGIVLVPDG
+468 AAQQLNGGIVLVPDG

-508 EQEKRLNQAIK
+508 EQEKRLNKVIK
-519 KVQKHSK
+519 KEQKDAK
-526 DTKDSVSVNTR
+526 DTKDWVSVNTR

-585 DLLRKIGVDEKDI
+585 DMLRKIGVDEKDI
-598 RKALF
+598 HKALF

-612 PLILAVI
+612 PLLLAVI

-630 LLETMGMSSML
+630 LLETMGVSFML

>member
-1 MLFKMSLKN
+1 MSVKN
-10 IRRSFKDYTI
+10 IRRSLKDYTI
-20 YFFTLILGVVVFYVF
+20 YFFTLILGVAVFYVF

-111 ETLLIGLLSLVVGL
+111 ETLLIGLLSLAVGL

-151 FVFSGAACI
+151 FVFSGAACL

-172 VMIFNSI
+172 VMIFNSF

-215 GLLGTAY
+215 ALLGTAY
-222 WMVTVGVFDMNI
+222 WMVTAGVFDMNVADHI
-234 AYQIFVPVVMG
+234 YVPVVMG

-334 LAEGKS
+334 PAEGKS
-340 IEKVMEEGGF
+340 IQKVMEEGGF
-350 SLKKEMADMVEYIIY
+350 SLKKELADMAEYTIY

-382 EKAYPYVSFG
+382 EKAYPHVGFG
-392 NKNKIRFMTIG
+392 NKVRFMTIG
-403 DYNRIAELYGK
+403 DYNRIARLYGK
-414 DTYELKEDEYMVI
+414 DTYELKKDQYMVI

-454 TPKYKECQE
+454 IPKYRECQE

-468 AAQQLNEGIVLVPDG
+468 AAQQLNGGIVLVPDG

-508 EQEKRLNQAIK
+508 EQEKRLNKVIK
-519 KVQKHSK
+519 KEQKDAK
-526 DTKDSVSVNTR
+526 DTKDWVSVNTR

-585 DLLRKIGVDEKDI
+585 DMLRKIGVDEKDI
-598 RKALF
+598 HKALF

-612 PLILAVI
+612 PLLLAVI

-630 LLETMGMSSML
+630 LLETMGVSFML

>member
-1 MLFKMSLKN
+1 MLFKMSVKN

-20 YFFTLILGVVVFYVF
+20 YFFTLILGVAVFYVF

-77 LYASRFLIKRRKK
+77 LYASRFLIRRRKK

-403 DYNRIAELYGK
+403 DYNRIAGLYGK

>member
-1 MLFKMSLKN
+1 MSVKN

-20 YFFTLILGVVVFYVF
+20 YFFTLILGVAVFYVF

-111 ETLLIGLLSLVVGL
+111 ETLLIGLLSLAVGL

-151 FVFSGAACI
+151 FVFSGAACL

-172 VMIFNSI
+172 VMIFNSF

-215 GLLGTAY
+215 ALLGTAY
-222 WMVTVGVFDMNI
+222 WMVTAGVFDMNVADHI
-234 AYQIFVPVVMG
+234 YVPVVMG

-334 LAEGKS
+334 PAEGKS
-340 IEKVMEEGGF
+340 IQKVMEEGGF
-350 SLKKEMADMVEYIIY
+350 SLKKELADMAEYTIY

-382 EKAYPYVSFG
+382 EKAYPHVGFG
-392 NKNKIRFMTIG
+392 NKVRFMTIG
-403 DYNRIAELYGK
+403 DYNRIARLYGK
-414 DTYELKEDEYMVI
+414 DTYELKKDQYMVI

-454 TPKYKECQE
+454 IPKYRECQE

-468 AAQQLNEGIVLVPDG
+468 AAQQLNGGIVLVPDG

-508 EQEKRLNQAIK
+508 EQEKRLNKVIK
-519 KVQKHSK
+519 KEQKDAK
-526 DTKDSVSVNTR
+526 DTKDWVSVNTR

-564 SSAAILALK
+564 SSAATLALK

-585 DLLRKIGVDEKDI
+585 DMLRKIGVDEKDI
-598 RKALF
+598 HKALF

-612 PLILAVI
+612 PLLLAVI

-630 LLETMGMSSML
+630 LLETMGLSFML

>member
-1 MLFKMSLKN
+1 MSVKN

-20 YFFTLILGVVVFYVF
+20 YFFTLILGVAVFYVF

-111 ETLLIGLLSLVVGL
+111 ETLLIGLLSLAVGL

-151 FVFSGAACI
+151 FVFSGAACL

-172 VMIFNSI
+172 VMIFNSF

-215 GLLGTAY
+215 ALLGTAY
-222 WMVTVGVFDMNI
+222 WMVTAGVFDMNVADHI
-234 AYQIFVPVVMG
+234 YVPVVMG

-334 LAEGKS
+334 PAEGKS
-340 IEKVMEEGGF
+340 IQKVMEEGGF
-350 SLKKEMADMVEYIIY
+350 SLKKELADMAEYTIY

-382 EKAYPYVSFG
+382 EKAYPHVGFG
-392 NKNKIRFMTIG
+392 NKVRFMTIG
-403 DYNRIAELYGK
+403 DYNRIARLYGK
-414 DTYELKEDEYMVI
+414 DTYELKKDQYMVI

-454 TPKYKECQE
+454 IPKYRECQE

-468 AAQQLNEGIVLVPDG
+468 AAQQLNGGIVLVPDG

-508 EQEKRLNQAIK
+508 EQEKRLNKVIK
-519 KVQKHSK
+519 KEQKDAK
-526 DTKDSVSVNTR
+526 DTKDWVSVNNR

-585 DLLRKIGVDEKDI
+585 DMLRKIGVDEKDI
-598 RKALF
+598 HKALF

-612 PLILAVI
+612 PLLLAVI

-630 LLETMGMSSML
+630 LLETMGVSFML

>member
-1 MLFKMSLKN
+1 MLFKMSVKN

-20 YFFTLILGVVVFYVF
+20 YFFTLILGVAVFYVF

-111 ETLLIGLLSLVVGL
+111 ETLLIGLLSLAVGL

-151 FVFSGAACI
+151 FVFSGAACL

-172 VMIFNSI
+172 VMIFNSF

-215 GLLGTAY
+215 ALLGTAY
-222 WMVTVGVFDMNI
+222 WMVTAGVFDMNVADHI
-234 AYQIFVPVVMG
+234 YVPVVMG

-334 LAEGKS
+334 PAEGKS
-340 IEKVMEEGGF
+340 IQKVMEEGGF
-350 SLKKEMADMVEYIIY
+350 SLKKELADMAEYTIY

-382 EKAYPYVSFG
+382 EKAYPHVGFG
-392 NKNKIRFMTIG
+392 NKVRFMTIG
-403 DYNRIAELYGK
+403 DYNRIARLYGK
-414 DTYELKEDEYMVI
+414 DTYELKKDQYMVI

-454 TPKYKECQE
+454 IPKYRECQE

-468 AAQQLNEGIVLVPDG
+468 AAQQLNGGIVLVPDG

-508 EQEKRLNQAIK
+508 EQEKRLNKVIK
-519 KVQKHSK
+519 KEQKDAK
-526 DTKDSVSVNTR
+526 DTKDWVSVNTR

-585 DLLRKIGVDEKDI
+585 DMLRKIGVDEKDI
-598 RKALF
+598 HKALF

-612 PLILAVI
+612 PLLLAVI

-630 LLETMGMSSML
+630 LLGTMGVSFML

-653 VYGGYFILTYL
+653 VYGGYFIITYL

>member
-1 MLFKMSLKN
+1 MLFKMSVKN

-20 YFFTLILGVVVFYVF
+20 YFFTLILGVAVFYVF

-111 ETLLIGLLSLVVGL
+111 ETLLIGLLSLAVGL

-151 FVFSGAACI
+151 FVFSGAACL

-215 GLLGTAY
+215 ALLGTAY
-222 WMVTVGVFDMNI
+222 WMVTAGVFDMNVADHI
-234 AYQIFVPVVMG
+234 YVPVVMG

-259 LLRIFTGIR
+259 LLRIFTSIR

-334 LAEGKS
+334 PAEGKS
-340 IEKVMEEGGF
+340 IQKVMEEGGF
-350 SLKKEMADMVEYIIY
+350 SLKKELADMAEYTIY

-382 EKAYPYVSFG
+382 EKAYPHVGFG
-392 NKNKIRFMTIG
+392 NKVRFMTIG
-403 DYNRIAELYGK
+403 DYNRIARLYGK
-414 DTYELKEDEYMVI
+414 DTYELKKDQYMVI

-454 TPKYKECQE
+454 IPKYRECQE

-468 AAQQLNEGIVLVPDG
+468 AAQQLNGGIVLVPDG

-508 EQEKRLNQAIK
+508 EQEKRLNKVIK
-519 KVQKHSK
+519 KEQKDAK
-526 DTKDSVSVNTR
+526 DTKDWVSVNTR

-585 DLLRKIGVDEKDI
+585 DMLRKIGVDEKDI
-598 RKALF
+598 HKALF

-612 PLILAVI
+612 PLLLAVI

-630 LLETMGMSSML
+630 LLETMGVSFML

-653 VYGGYFILTYL
+653 VYGGYFIITYL

>member
-1 MLFKMSLKN
+1 MLFKMSVKN

-20 YFFTLILGVVVFYVF
+20 YFFTLILGVAVFYVF

-111 ETLLIGLLSLVVGL
+111 ETLLIGLLSLAVGL

-151 FVFSGAACI
+151 FVFSGAACL

-172 VMIFNSI
+172 VMIFNSF

-222 WMVTVGVFDMNI
+222 WMVTAGVFDMNVADHI
-234 AYQIFVPVVMG
+234 YVPVVMG

-334 LAEGKS
+334 PAEGKS
-340 IEKVMEEGGF
+340 IQKVMEEGGF
-350 SLKKEMADMVEYIIY
+350 SLKKELADMAEYTIY

-382 EKAYPYVSFG
+382 EKAYPHVGFG
-392 NKNKIRFMTIG
+392 NKVRFMTIG
-403 DYNRIAELYGK
+403 DYNRIARLYGK
-414 DTYELKEDEYMVI
+414 DTYELKKDQYMVI

-454 TPKYKECQE
+454 IPKYRECQE

-468 AAQQLNEGIVLVPDG
+468 AAQQLNGGIVLVPDG
-483 AVTKDQ
+483 VVTKDQ

-508 EQEKRLNQAIK
+508 EQEKRLNKVIK
-519 KVQKHSK
+519 KEQKDAK
-526 DTKDSVSVNTR
+526 DTKDWVSVNTR

-585 DLLRKIGVDEKDI
+585 DMLRKIGVDEKDI
-598 RKALF
+598 HKALF
-603 KQIGIYFAF
+603 QQIGIYFAF
-612 PLILAVI
+612 PLLLAVI

-630 LLETMGMSSML
+630 LLETMGVSFML

>member
-1 MLFKMSLKN
+1 MSVKN

-20 YFFTLILGVVVFYVF
+20 YFFTLILGVAVFYVF

-51 YEILELMNRILSGVS
+51 YEILELMNRILSDVS

-111 ETLLIGLLSLVVGL
+111 ETLLIGLLSLAVGL

-151 FVFSGAACI
+151 FVFSGAACL

-172 VMIFNSI
+172 VMIFNSF

-215 GLLGTAY
+215 ALLGTAY
-222 WMVTVGVFDMNI
+222 WMVTAGVFDMNVADHI
-234 AYQIFVPVVMG
+234 YVPVVMG

-303 TISVFS
+303 TISIFS

-334 LAEGKS
+334 PAEGKS
-340 IEKVMEEGGF
+340 IQKVMEEGGF
-350 SLKKEMADMVEYIIY
+350 SLKKELADMAEYTIY

-382 EKAYPYVSFG
+382 EKAYPHVGFG
-392 NKNKIRFMTIG
+392 NKVRFMTIG
-403 DYNRIAELYGK
+403 DYNRIARLYGK
-414 DTYELKEDEYMVI
+414 DTYELKKDQYMVI

-454 TPKYKECQE
+454 IPKYRECQE

-468 AAQQLNEGIVLVPDG
+468 AAQQLNGGIVLVPDG
-483 AVTKDQ
+483 AVTKD
-489 SSVWGISGNYKAA
+489 
-502 DREGKQ
+502 
-508 EQEKRLNQAIK
+508 
-519 KVQKHSK
+519 
-526 DTKDSVSVNTR
+526 
-537 LDIAQSSVGLGA
+537 QSSVGLGA

-585 DLLRKIGVDEKDI
+585 DMLRKIGVDEKDI
-598 RKALF
+598 HKALF

-612 PLILAVI
+612 PLLLAVI

-630 LLETMGMSSML
+630 LLETMGVSFML

>member
-1 MLFKMSLKN
+1 MSVKN

-20 YFFTLILGVVVFYVF
+20 YFFTLILGVAVFYVF

-111 ETLLIGLLSLVVGL
+111 ETLLIGLLSLAVGL

-151 FVFSGAACI
+151 FVFSGAACL

-172 VMIFNSI
+172 VMIFNSF

-215 GLLGTAY
+215 ALLGTAY
-222 WMVTVGVFDMNI
+222 WMVTAGVFDMNVADHI
-234 AYQIFVPVVMG
+234 YVPVVMG

-334 LAEGKS
+334 PAEGKS
-340 IEKVMEEGGF
+340 IQKVMEEGGF
-350 SLKKEMADMVEYIIY
+350 SLKKELADMAEYTIY
-365 QNDMEEKDFYG
+365 QNDKEEKDFYG

-382 EKAYPYVSFG
+382 EKAYPHVGFG
-392 NKNKIRFMTIG
+392 NKVRFMTIG
-403 DYNRIAELYGK
+403 DYNRIARLYGK
-414 DTYELKEDEYMVI
+414 DTYELKKDQYMVI

-454 TPKYKECQE
+454 IPKYRECQE

-468 AAQQLNEGIVLVPDG
+468 AAQQLNGGIVLVPDG

-508 EQEKRLNQAIK
+508 EQEKRLNKVIK
-519 KVQKHSK
+519 KEQKDAK
-526 DTKDSVSVNTR
+526 DTKDWVSVNTR

-585 DLLRKIGVDEKDI
+585 DMLRKIGVDEKDI
-598 RKALF
+598 HKALF

-612 PLILAVI
+612 PLLLAVI

-630 LLETMGMSSML
+630 LLETMGVSFML

>member
-1 MLFKMSLKN
+1 MSVKN

-20 YFFTLILGVVVFYVF
+20 YFFTLILGVAVFYVF

-111 ETLLIGLLSLVVGL
+111 ETLLIGLLSLAVGL

-172 VMIFNSI
+172 VMIFNSF

-215 GLLGTAY
+215 ALLGTAY
-222 WMVTVGVFDMNI
+222 WMVTAGVFDMNVADHI
-234 AYQIFVPVVMG
+234 YVPVVMG

-334 LAEGKS
+334 PAEGKS
-340 IEKVMEEGGF
+340 IQKVMEEGGF
-350 SLKKEMADMVEYIIY
+350 SLKKELADMAEYTIY

-382 EKAYPYVSFG
+382 EKAYPHVGFG
-392 NKNKIRFMTIG
+392 NKVRFMTIG
-403 DYNRIAELYGK
+403 DYNRIARLYGK
-414 DTYELKEDEYMVI
+414 DTYELKKDQYMVI

-454 TPKYKECQE
+454 IPKYRECQE

-468 AAQQLNEGIVLVPDG
+468 AAQQLNGGIVLVPDG

-508 EQEKRLNQAIK
+508 EQEKRLNKVIK
-519 KVQKHSK
+519 KEQKDAK
-526 DTKDSVSVNTR
+526 DTKDWVSVNTR

-573 ELSESADNRQRY
+573 ELSKSADNRQRY
-585 DLLRKIGVDEKDI
+585 DMLRKIGVDEKDI
-598 RKALF
+598 HKALF

-612 PLILAVI
+612 PLLLAVI

-630 LLETMGMSSML
+630 LLETMGVSFML